1 MEIIEFELGELVN
14 IKHGFGFKGEYF
26 SDEKKESVLVTP
38 GNFSI
43 GGGFKD
49 DKLKYYD
56 GPIPKGFV
64 LSTGDV
70 VVTMTDLSKE
80 ADTLGYSAKVPQSNK
95 YTYLHNQRIGLIELL
110 NNSIDLQYLYWLMR
124 TENYQKFVA
133 GSASGATV
141 KHTSPNRICAYRFKA
156 PKNKLNQQKI
166 ASILNSY
173 DDLIENNLK
182 RINLLEEMAQITYE
196 EWFVRMKFPGHESAV
211 FDEETGLP
219 EGWEKIK
226 IGDEIFVG
234 RGSSPRPISDQ
245 VYFDKG
251 DIPWLKIA
259 DATASHIYVHKTKL
273 YVNEYGASYSR
284 KRPAGS
290 IVVAASGTLGF
301 PMFLATEACVHD
313 GWLYFD
319 KIPENMTEYFYF
331 TFFYLK
337 EYFERVAYGAAIQ
350 NINTGIVKGAPLIMP
365 NNELLQLF
373 SEKSGKIMDTIL
385 NLQKQNILL
394 KEARD
399 ILLPRL
405 MTGMIDLEQVELPE
419 AMLKRLEQQEDEMT
433 IA

>member
-1 MEIIEFELGELVN
+1 MSNEWPTLTIKEFCE
-14 IKHGFGFKGEYF
+14 FKYGKNLPA
-26 SDEKKESVLVTP
+26 DTR
-38 GNFSI
+38 I
-43 GGGFKD
+43 
-49 DKLKYYD
+49 D
-56 GPIPKGFV
+56 GPYPVYGSSSIASYHEDYLIEGPGLIIGRKGTV
-64 LSTGDV
+64 GKIQ
-70 VVTMTDLSKE
+70 LSKSNYFPI
-80 ADTLGYSAKVPQSNK
+80 DTTFYVDKSCTKENIYFLYYFFQLCGFEEMNSDAAVPGLSRNAAINLKVKLPPQE
-95 YTYLHNQRIGLIELL
+95 I
-110 NNSIDLQYLYWLMR
+110 
-124 TENYQKFVA
+124 QK
-133 GSASGATV
+133 
-141 KHTSPNRICAYRFKA
+141 
-156 PKNKLNQQKI
+156 KI
-166 ASILNSY
+166 ASVLKAY
-173 DDLIENNLK
+173 DDLIEKNLRLSK
-182 RINLLEEMAQITYE
+182 LLEEMAQITYE
-196 EWFVRMKFPGHESAV
+196 EWFVRMKFPGHETAI
-211 FDEETGLP
+211 FDKETGLP
-219 EGWEKIK
+219 EGWEKLK

-319 KIPENMTEYFYF
+319 NIPENMTEYFYF

-337 EYFERVAYGAAIQ
+337 EYFERIAYGAAIQ

-365 NNELLQLF
+365 KTELLQLF

-405 MTGMIDLEQVELPE
+405 MTGMIDIEQVELPE
-419 AMLKRLEQQEDEMT
+419 AMLKRLEQQEDELA